1 MLGIALVDRPPW
13 TGRCRRQHLLGVGWA
28 HQLNGRSMGG
38 NMTTEHH
45 TATSYL
51 SGPSPRRRGAPMPVV
66 GADEQILRP
75 HRCTRRAPVR
85 AGECSRGVR
94 RRRPGTPGPGPC
106 ASGGHGQV
114 HQEEAL
120 GVGGCWGKSPPARGG
135 PSPPARGTSA
145 KALPGRAP
153 KASPR
158 EHRVRRRPSP
168 CLPSREGFVQVEHR
182 ATDPHHVTASRRTG
196 SQFVLPPRNVPSMS
210 CVTAETGPLF
220 QHRDPAGGQRPG
232 LSASGARADRAGRRR
247 SRPPG
252 PGLRVTPP
260 EGSRRRACAQERGVL
275 R

>member
-1 MLGIALVDRPPW
+1 MFLSREGPSAVRRVYLLPIKNAPPKKLGRLGRIVERAERPFSPSLPGGQVLGIALVDRPPW

-158 EHRVRRRPSP
+158 EHRVRS
-168 CLPSREGFVQVEHR
+168 EEH
-182 ATDPHHVTASRRTG
+182 TSELQ
-196 SQFVLPPRNVPSMS
+196 S
-210 CVTAETGPLF
+210 
-220 QHRDPAGGQRPG
+220 
-232 LSASGARADRAGRRR
+232 
-247 SRPPG
+247 
-252 PGLRVTPP
+252 
-260 EGSRRRACAQERGVL
+260 
-275 R
+275 